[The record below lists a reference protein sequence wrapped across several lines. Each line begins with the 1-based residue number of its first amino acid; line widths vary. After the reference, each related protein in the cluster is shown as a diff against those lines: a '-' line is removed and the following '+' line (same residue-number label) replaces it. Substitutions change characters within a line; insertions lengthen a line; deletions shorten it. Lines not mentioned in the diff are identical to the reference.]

1 MRTGNRFILVGI
13 SLARVLRSVLLPSR
27 SPHFVG
33 SHYSLSIPPP
43 PPLTTPRRGGG
54 MVMREWAT
62 WRSEQWGG
70 RWVAKRGHGTEWDV
84 KELSGGYEVG
94 ECRVNPRWA
103 KDWQMMTRETE
114 EINRVPVVF
123 THLVH
128 SSSRFALCPSLIRPS
143 FSPSIPLRETSERS
157 EREEQERN
165 ETEWVSWVVSL
176 WSFPSLPTPFRLVT
190 LASRSERMRGR
201 RNRVSEWGERG
212 ETRPLRS
219 VHRFPTSY
227 FGPDSLV
234 SPPRLGSSHVML
246 GSLRSPHI
254 PFVSPSRR
262 RGGGNGRDRRWDGWD
277 WKGWP

>member
-1 MRTGNRFILVGI
+1 MRDPPHVARFTLF
-13 SLARVLRSVLLPSR
+13 SSSPSCHSALRAVLRTV
-27 SPHFVG
+27 
-33 SHYSLSIPPP
+33 
-43 PPLTTPRRGGG
+43 TRG
-54 MVMREWAT
+54 
-62 WRSEQWGG
+62 
-70 RWVAKRGHGTEWDV
+70 RG
-84 KELSGGYEVG
+84 K
-94 ECRVNPRWA
+94 RVNRGRGSV
-103 KDWQMMTRETE
+103 TY
-114 EINRVPVVF
+114 VPF
-123 THLVH
+123 
-128 SSSRFALCPSLIRPS
+128 RPS

-157 EREEQERN
+157 ERDEQERN

-277 WKGWP
+277 YNIK